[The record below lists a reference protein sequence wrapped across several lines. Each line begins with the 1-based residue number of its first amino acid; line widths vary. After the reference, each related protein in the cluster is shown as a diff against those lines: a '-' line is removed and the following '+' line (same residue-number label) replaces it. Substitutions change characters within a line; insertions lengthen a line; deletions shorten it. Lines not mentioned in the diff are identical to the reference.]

1 MEKTVIFL
9 SLLSL
14 FFQSLPMDHR
24 VAMKKMHE
32 QYEQPESYKADDRP
46 ILDGE
51 SQIHHRQHLILD
63 CAGSSGWSKKFVGLA
78 LCTMLVCAEAAPILE
93 SGSRTSKSHEDDAVT
108 LRQTHESNPFAK
120 VANSTTPFFYDDGDR
135 CYPKSAD
142 GGTLAQHI
150 LKMDLYPQSRYF
162 FDFQDYCKRASAHI
176 NKLINA
182 GMPVDESYNGITP
195 LVAAV
200 KSGFPSVVDAL
211 LKTGARADAADEAGL
226 TALDKTII
234 YSMPLVEKSGSGDF
248 TNLDFIHDFCYRDS
262 IQLLMEHLH
271 LNEFYLKDRV
281 AYLVDQTYK
290 NKSAKQKNNFRR
302 KFMQNM
308 CPIVLYSEMVDLRA
322 IYED

>member
-1 MEKTVIFL
+1 
-9 SLLSL
+9 
-14 FFQSLPMDHR
+14 MDHR

-46 ILDGE
+46 VRDGE

-78 LCTMLVCAEAAPILE
+78 LCTMLVCAEAAPILARTE
-93 SGSRTSKSHEDDAVT
+93 PRPRTSQLHEDDAVT
-108 LRQTHESNPFAK
+108 LRQAHESNPFAK

-135 CYPKSAD
+135 CYPKSTN

-200 KSGFPSVVDAL
+200 KSGFPSVVNAL
-211 LKTGARADAADEAGL
+211 LKTGAKADAADEAGL
-226 TALDKTII
+226 TTLDKTII

-248 TNLDFIHDFCYRDS
+248 THLDFIHYFCYRDS
-262 IQLLMEHLH
+262 IHLLMEHLH
-271 LNEFYLKDRV
+271 LNEYYLKDRV
-281 AYLVDQTYK
+281 ACLVDQVYK
-290 NKSAKQKNNFRR
+290 NKSAKQRNNFRR
-302 KFMQNM
+302 KFMQSTL
-308 CPIVLYSEMVDLRA
+308 CPRTLYSKMVDLRA